1 MNLRLVVVLSILIPL
16 TAPLRAASPLTKAD
30 LDALLKK
37 APAMQTEDLCEPV
50 RSVREGMLL
59 RAPNPDGKTW
69 DLIQIYFPK
78 YGGPNTIVI
87 IDLGTGQVK
96 KVQTERG
103 WNFHLC
109 PSVLAP
115 NGKLFISILDG
126 RLRQKICLYDPAA
139 NELTIDAVKMPEEL
153 LGETHP
159 LVLGTDGK
167 LYAIGQHPSKAA
179 AAARIDPDSLDV
191 TFYGPVGPSHAPSAC
206 WGYSGAADGRYIY
219 IASGKVPWHLVAYDR
234 QTGKSETL
242 VTTGTVGGMVSV
254 GQGRDG
260 CTGRASGIVGGPA
273 QQQEYWLHEGKAIP
287 MTDRKAA
294 PPWPVRPSAPHAAPP
309 PVEINTSRS
318 VPDLEGNAEIWARP
332 VDAASRRVNPPAA
345 AAPEQLGWKRFRFQV
360 PLYPHAIYRLV
371 EMPDG
376 RLLGT
381 AGAYEGNFI
390 FDPKT
395 GQGKHLGKIALSHY
409 ATAFSGGKVYM
420 SGYPTS
426 PLYEFD
432 PAQPWTAGTVAGH
445 RVIDDADERANPRRL
460 LYMGTK
466 ELAGTHKMY
475 AAVTAE
481 GGKVFFGGQ
490 WVRDGSGG
498 GLAWY
503 DPATGQAGGLWKPL
517 SALQVTHLA
526 AADAGRLVVVSTRRV
541 EDTVLNKPKPE
552 QGALMVFDV
561 AKGDVLH
568 KLEPVK
574 LAKGAG
580 PIVCTGDSR
589 IVGWAPNG
597 DSATESVL
605 YLADAKE
612 GKLLAAR
619 ILPCALPV
627 AIGSNQQENW
637 DFRLG
642 PDPADPKGPPK
653 VWTFVNN
660 VLIAIDPA
668 TLDITPIGRFDKS
681 GRLAFAGGK
690 IYLGGTTAVRKVR
703 TRS

>member
-1 MNLRLVVVLSILIPL
+1 MNLRLVVVLCALAPL
-16 TAPLRAASPLTKAD
+16 AAPLRAAAPLGRPD

-37 APAMQTEDLCEPV
+37 APKLETEDLCEPV
-50 RSVREGMLL
+50 RSIREGMLL
-59 RAPNPDGKTW
+59 RAPNPDTNTW
-69 DLIQIYFPK
+69 DLIQIYFPR

-87 IDLGTGQVK
+87 IDPGSGRVK
-96 KVQTERG
+96 QVQTERG

-109 PSVLAP
+109 PSVVAP

-126 RLRQKICLYDPAA
+126 RLRQKICLYDPAT
-139 NELTIDAVKMPEEL
+139 NELKIDAVKMPEDL

-179 AAARIDPDSLDV
+179 AAAQIDPDTLAV
-191 TFYGPVGPSHAPSAC
+191 TFYGPIGPSHAPSAC
-206 WGYSGAADGRYIY
+206 WGYSGAADGRYVY
-219 IASGKVPWHLVAYDR
+219 VASGKVPWHLVAYDR
-234 QTGKSETL
+234 KTGKSETL
-242 VTTGTVGGMVSV
+242 ATTGTVGGMVSV

-260 CTGRASGIVGGPA
+260 CTAKVSGIVGPSGER
-273 QQQEYWLHEGKAIP
+273 QEYWLHEGKAIP
-287 MTDRKAA
+287 VSDRNV
-294 PPWPVRPSAPHAAPP
+294 PPWPVREPGPP
-309 PVEINTSRS
+309 PTPGVEVNTSRA
-318 VPDLEGNAEIWARP
+318 VPDLEGFAEIWVRP
-332 VDAASRRVNPPAA
+332 AQPGRPRNEPAD

-360 PLYPHAIYRLV
+360 PLHPHSIYRLV

-381 AGAYEGNFI
+381 AGSYEGNFV

-395 GQGKHLGKIALSHY
+395 AQGKHLGKIGLSHY
-409 ATAFSGGKVYM
+409 ATAFSGPKVYM
-420 SGYPTS
+420 SGYPSS
-426 PLYEFD
+426 PLYAYD

-445 RVIDDADERANPRRL
+445 RVIEDGDGRANPRRL
-460 LYMGTK
+460 LYMGAK

-475 AAVTAE
+475 AAVTAA

-490 WVRDGSGG
+490 WVRDGSCG

-517 SALQVTHLA
+517 SALQVTHMA
-526 AADAGRLVVVSTRRV
+526 AADEGRLIVVSTRRV
-541 EDTVLNKPKPE
+541 EDTVLKKPKPE
-552 QGALMVFDV
+552 QGALLVFEV
-561 AKGDVLH
+561 AKGDFVH

-574 LAKGAG
+574 LAKGTG
-580 PIVCTGDSR
+580 PIVCPGGSR

-597 DSATESVL
+597 DNADESVL
-605 YLADAKE
+605 YLADARE
-612 GKLLAAR
+612 GKLLATR
-619 ILPCALPV
+619 TLGYPLPV

-642 PDPADPKGPPK
+642 PDGK
-653 VWTFVNN
+653 VWTFLNN

-668 TLDITPIGRFDKS
+668 TLDIAPIGRLDKPGCLALAA
-681 GRLAFAGGK
+681 GR
-690 IYLGGTTAVRKVR
+690 IYLGGTTAVRRVK
-703 TRS
+703 